1 MDSKTDQDI
10 IEDLTYHIFKED
22 KICQTHAGIDLVER
36 CIELVNEYAK
46 DKYPMLSVT
55 TTLQRDVEGRYY
67 IDTGI
72 SKTYR
77 MEL

>member
-10 IEDLTYHIFKED
+10 IEDLTYLIFKGSR
-22 KICQTHAGIDLVER
+22 IRQTPAGIDLVER
-36 CIELVNEYAK
+36 RIELVNEYAK

-55 TTLQRDVEGRYY
+55 TTLQRDVEGKYY

>member
-10 IEDLTYHIFKED
+10 IEDLTYHIFKGD
-22 KICQTHAGIDLVER
+22 KICQTPAGIDLVER
-36 CIELVNEYAK
+36 RIELVNEYAK
-46 DKYPMLSVT
+46 DKYPTLSVT
-55 TTLQRDVEGRYY
+55 TTLQCDIKGKYY